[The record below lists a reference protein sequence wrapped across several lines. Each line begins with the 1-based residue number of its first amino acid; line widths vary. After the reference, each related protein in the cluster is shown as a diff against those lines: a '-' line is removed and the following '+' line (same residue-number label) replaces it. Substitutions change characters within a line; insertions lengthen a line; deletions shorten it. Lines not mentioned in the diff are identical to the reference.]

1 MILLTVLLSTYI
13 LAVNYYAFRLLKK
26 QQEDTDV
33 GDMQADDGDGRLLL
47 ISAMGGAI
55 AVFVTMFVLRY
66 RLDSMLLM
74 IVLPLLA
81 VVNIYCFYLGFRS
94 IFVFW

>member
-33 GDMQADDGDGRLLL
+33 GDMQAGDGDGRLLL
-47 ISAMGGAI
+47 IFAMGGAI

>member
-1 MILLTVLLSTYI
+1 MILLAALLSTYI

-26 QQEDTDV
+26 QQDDTDV
-33 GDMQADDGDGRLLL
+33 GDMKAGDGDGRLLL

>member
-33 GDMQADDGDGRLLL
+33 GDMQAGHGDGRLLL

>member
-33 GDMQADDGDGRLLL
+33 GDMQAGDGDRRQLL

>member
-33 GDMQADDGDGRLLL
+33 GDMQEGDGDGRLLL

>member
-1 MILLTVLLSTYI
+1 
-13 LAVNYYAFRLLKK
+13 
-26 QQEDTDV
+26 
-33 GDMQADDGDGRLLL
+33 MQAGDGDGRLLL